1 MIGTAPTVHAKINGT
16 DALFLAD
23 SGAFYNVLTPAAAAA
38 FKLHPAPHTGEFYVE
53 GVGGAARAS
62 VVEVDTFTIF
72 DIPVPRVAFIV
83 AGHGLPAGTV
93 GVLGQNIF
101 RMGDV
106 EYDLANGLIRI
117 MRPTDC
123 LSTPLAYWAGAAG
136 KPFSVIDIDST
147 TARKPHTEGT
157 AYLNG
162 QKIRVL
168 FDTGAHSSMLT
179 LNAAKHAGITPAS
192 PGVMPAGTA
201 WGIGRDQVKT
211 WIAPIASFKIG
222 DEEIRN
228 TRLRF
233 GQMDLMGD
241 ADMLIGAD
249 FFLSHR
255 VYVASS
261 QKKLYFTYNGGPV
274 FNLQTLPAVAAESPA
289 APEEAAMPPDAP
301 AMDAKP
307 ADLRLDEP
315 IDAAGFARRGSA
327 SAARKDYAHAM
338 ADLNHACELAPTEA
352 SYFYQRGML
361 HWSNHESDLAR
372 ADFDQTLKLKPADM
386 TALVARA
393 HLGTSVHE
401 PADALVA
408 YLDAADVALPKDA
421 EERWQLAGLYANA
434 GQLSAA
440 VLQYSKWIDTHER
453 QNPHMPIFLN
463 ARCWTRAR
471 WGQELEQALADCNAA
486 LKLRPGTAAY
496 LDSRGLVYL
505 RKRDFDNAI
514 TDYGEAL
521 HHQQYPWSF
530 YGRGIARLRSG
541 DVRGGNADIAA
552 ATALDKN
559 IAAEAAKYGIAP

>member
-38 FKLHPAPHTGEFYVE
+38 FKLHAAPHTGEFYVE

-72 DIPVPRVAFIV
+72 DIPVPRVAFVV

-147 TARKPHTEGT
+147 TARKPHTEGI

-168 FDTGAHSSMLT
+168 FDTGAHSSLLT
-179 LNAAKHAGITPAS
+179 LDGAKHAGITPAS
-192 PGVMPAGTA
+192 PGVMPAGTT
-201 WGIGRDQVKT
+201 WGVGRDQVKT

-233 GQMDLMGD
+233 GQMDVIGD

-274 FNLQTLPAVAAESPA
+274 FNLQTLPAVAAESAA
-289 APEEAAMPPDAP
+289 APEDAAMPPDAP

-307 ADLRLDEP
+307 VDPRLDEP
-315 IDAAGFARRGSA
+315 TDAAGFARRGSA
-327 SAARKDYAHAM
+327 SAARGDYAHAL
-338 ADLNHACELAPTEA
+338 ADLTRACELAPTEA
-352 SYFYQRGML
+352 DYFYRRGML
-361 HWSNHESDLAR
+361 HWKNHEAELAR
-372 ADFDQTLKLKPADM
+372 ADFDQALKLKPEDM
-386 TALVARA
+386 TALVARSQ
-393 HLGTSVHE
+393 LGASLHE
-401 PADALVA
+401 PPETLVSD
-408 YLDAADVALPKDA
+408 LDAADRALPKEA
-421 EERWQLAGLYANA
+421 EARWQLGDLYADA
-434 GQLSAA
+434 GQFPAA
-440 VLQYSKWIDTHER
+440 VLQFSKWIDTHER
-453 QNPHMPIFLN
+453 KDEHMASFLN

-471 WGQELEQALADCNAA
+471 WGQELEAALADCNGA

-505 RKRDFDNAI
+505 RRREFDNAI
-514 TDYGEAL
+514 TDYSEAL
-521 HHQQYPWSF
+521 HAKQFPWSY
-530 YGRGIARLRSG
+530 YGRGVARLRSG
-541 DVRGGNADIAA
+541 DAQGGNADIAA

-559 IAAEAAKYGIAP
+559 IAAEAAKYGIVP